1 MDLCP
6 TSLIRLITMN
16 GFVRSL
22 TGLCIMFLTC
32 TITMQAQNQ
41 DSELFKKYFSP
52 ATETPAEP
60 SEDGYICRWTILEPI
75 ATQIPSNRV
84 LNDDFIKETFN
95 KFYFKDQMT
104 VIPRDGQSVKIEK
117 TKYVWH
123 ALDAKNFFVNLLRF
137 AEGYGKEYYG
147 QVYWVV
153 TTINCDKDIEN
164 IRMSSGANSAALWY
178 LNGEEVL
185 MLSNDRD
192 LICDDCMS
200 KRITLKKGENI
211 IRGMVFNGPGMA
223 DFCMRFVDENG
234 NPVTDFTV
242 SSVIKRK

>member
-1 MDLCP
+1 M
-6 TSLIRLITMN
+6 SRLHIIKMITMN
-16 GFVRSL
+16 VLVRIL
-22 TGLCIMFLTC
+22 TGLSGMFLACSMTV
-32 TITMQAQNQ
+32 QAQNP

-52 ATETPAEP
+52 ATETPAVP

-84 LNDDFIKETFN
+84 LNDDFIKDTFN

-117 TKYVWH
+117 TKHVWH
-123 ALDAKNFFVNLLRF
+123 ALDAKNFYVNLLRF

-164 IRMSSGANSAALWY
+164 VRISSGANSAAMWY

-200 KRITLKKGENI
+200 KRITLKKGENV